1 MTSSKKDPVLVI
13 LQLTGGNDYLNTVI
27 PYTDPLYRDN
37 RPVVGIAD
45 DEIIHL
51 DDELGFHPSMGPIK
65 ELWDQGKVALIHGVG
80 YANSPRSH
88 FRSMDIWHTCEP
100 DKVVTE
106 GWMARAIQ
114 HIDPNKENV
123 LTAVNFGS
131 GLPRALVMPGVSVA
145 SVSDLATYG
154 LFTSLEQD
162 QRTMALDRFER
173 MYAPRIGS
181 ASVVEYLSQ
190 TGLDALKGADILR
203 TAPDKYSSTVE
214 YSASPVARKLRDI
227 AQVHLADFG
236 TRIFYTQH
244 ASFDTHA
251 GQLPIHAQLWKDVS
265 EAVYDFYA
273 DLREHDAADNVIL
286 FMFTEFGRRMHD
298 NGSGTDHGAGGVA
311 FAIGDPVVGGHH
323 SEYPSRKPEDLEQ
336 GDLVPNIDF
345 RGVYSTLLEEWLG
358 MDAKPIVGGSFEKL
372 DFVKN

>member
-100 DKVVTE
+100 DKVGTE

-154 LFTSLEQD
+154 LLTSLEQD